1 MEEGL
6 YCRGW
11 QTAETKSGPL
21 SACVNKVLLEH
32 SHIHWICIMTAEM
45 SSWDRPQSCC
55 EVYIAY
61 HLNLCGESLLIPVL
75 TDYSE
80 QAAVTKATSSGFAGL
95 TCCQIQLSG
104 L

>member
-1 MEEGL
+1 
-6 YCRGW
+6 
-11 QTAETKSGPL
+11 
-21 SACVNKVLLEH
+21 
-32 SHIHWICIMTAEM
+32 MTAEM
-45 SSWDRPQSCC
+45 SSWDRPRSC

-61 HLNLCGESLLIPVL
+61 HLNLRGESLLIPVL

-80 QAAVTKATSSGFAGL
+80 QAAVTKATSSGLAGL